1 MTTSGTGQMPA
12 GPASMQASAVV
23 TAGAA
28 LVVGLL
34 LIIGADL
41 PRTDGIA
48 DYSGLGWVAVVL
60 GAIALVLVGF
70 ASYDWQGSNTDGLA
84 WLRRFFGPAG
94 VAARL
99 ATPLGWV
106 AAAVGAVIV
115 ATIAL
120 PTVIPGWT
128 ADAVFNVGLLVF
140 AALAVIGWAPAASRG
155 WPAGLT
161 VSPLSVIG
169 SLVAIA
175 LVGAFLFFLWL
186 LSTKTSASADEW
198 ARLVEIRATLEALA
212 FAAAG
217 ALIGQTVTRSAV
229 SGELEKKDE
238 QLVAKDEAI
247 GAKQEKL
254 AEALN
259 HITPTAVTVTPE
271 SFSTLNLDSV
281 MGAAASTEEVRL
293 ARESLIEGLL
303 VEPKA

>member
-1 MTTSGTGQMPA
+1 MAGIGTTPTPA
-12 GPASMQASAVV
+12 ATAGMQASAVV

-48 DYSGLGWVAVVL
+48 DYSRLGWVAVVL
-60 GAIALVLVGF
+60 GTVSLVLVTV
-70 ASYDWQGSNTDGLA
+70 ASYDWQGSADRLS
-84 WLRRFFGPAG
+84 WVRRFFGPSG

-106 AAAVGAVIV
+106 AIAVGAVIV
-115 ATIAL
+115 ATTAL
-120 PTVIPGWT
+120 PTVVPGWS

-155 WPAGLT
+155 WPAGLS

-169 SLVAIA
+169 SLVAVA

-186 LSTKTSASADEW
+186 LSTKTGATSDEW

-229 SGELEKKDE
+229 SGELEKKEE
-238 QLVAKDEAI
+238 QLGAKDEAL

-259 HITPTAVTVTPE
+259 AITPQAITVTPE
-271 SFSTLNLDSV
+271 NFPTFNIDAISDT
-281 MGAAASTEEVRL
+281 GASTEDVQV
-293 ARESLIEGLL
+293 AREALIEGLM
-303 VEPKA
+303 VEAKA